1 MQDELPN
8 IGVKVGIGLGGS
20 LFANM
25 APHEVVSFIA
35 GTLTAIYIIDQIIVI
50 SPKVPGAIRYWYA
63 KWKNRGGK

>member
-1 MQDELPN
+1 MHDDLPH

-35 GTLTAIYIIDQIIVI
+35 GTLTAIYIIAQIIVI
-50 SPKVPGAIRYWYA
+50 SPKVPGAIRYWCE
-63 KWKNRGGK
+63 KRKNRKGK